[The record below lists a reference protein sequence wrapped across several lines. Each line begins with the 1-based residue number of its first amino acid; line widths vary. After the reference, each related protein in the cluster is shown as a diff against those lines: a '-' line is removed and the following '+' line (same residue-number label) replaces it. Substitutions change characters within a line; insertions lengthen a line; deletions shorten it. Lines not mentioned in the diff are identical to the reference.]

1 MNINRRKFLKTAAI
15 GAAGLTVVP
24 SSVLGK
30 AYGHTAPSDK
40 LNIAGIGVGGV
51 GRRNLANMKTE
62 NIVAL
67 CDIDQKYAAKT
78 YNDYPKAKQFKD
90 WREMFDKMEKS
101 IDAIMVATPDHTHA
115 GVTAH
120 GITLGKHAYVQKP
133 LTHSVYESRL
143 LAKLAKKY
151 KVATQMGNQGNSFD
165 WCRQIAEWVQTGAI
179 GDVYEAHCWTNRPIW
194 PQGLAE
200 PKGGVSIPSTL
211 DWDLFI
217 GPAKKRPYDPAYTP
231 WNWRGFWDF
240 GTGALGDMANHIMDP
255 LYWALDLKYPISVSA
270 SSTLSNLYS
279 PPQAQKVTYKF
290 PARPPKGNVNM
301 PELMVH
307 WYDGGL
313 LPDRPDELKDG
324 EMMGDPDGGIIL
336 HGTKGKIMT
345 GCYGQNPTLLP
356 LSRMAYFKE
365 PEPTI
370 PRVKGGNGNI
380 WSTNAHEQDW
390 VRAAKESPENRV
402 ESTSNFQF
410 SGPENEM
417 VLMGVLATRLSGLN
431 GLHRELLWDGE
442 NMKFTNISD
451 SDMIKIVTVD
461 EYAVIDGNPKF
472 DRRYADFNAQEMA
485 NEWIKHTYHNGFK
498 LPDMPKI

>member
-1 MNINRRKFLKTAAI
+1 
-15 GAAGLTVVP
+15 
-24 SSVLGK
+24 
-30 AYGHTAPSDK
+30 
-40 LNIAGIGVGGV
+40 
-51 GRRNLANMKTE
+51 
-62 NIVAL
+62 
-67 CDIDQKYAAKT
+67 
-78 YNDYPKAKQFKD
+78 
-90 WREMFDKMEKS
+90 
-101 IDAIMVATPDHTHA
+101 
-115 GVTAH
+115 
-120 GITLGKHAYVQKP
+120 
-133 LTHSVYESRL
+133 
-143 LAKLAKKY
+143 
-151 KVATQMGNQGNSFD
+151 
-165 WCRQIAEWVQTGAI
+165 
-179 GDVYEAHCWTNRPIW
+179 
-194 PQGLAE
+194 
-200 PKGGVSIPSTL
+200 
-211 DWDLFI
+211 
-217 GPAKKRPYDPAYTP
+217 
-231 WNWRGFWDF
+231 
-240 GTGALGDMANHIMDP
+240 
-255 LYWALDLKYPISVSA
+255 
-270 SSTLSNLYS
+270 
-279 PPQAQKVTYKF
+279 
-290 PARPPKGNVNM
+290 
-301 PELMVH
+301 
-307 WYDGGL
+307 
-313 LPDRPDELKDG
+313 
-324 EMMGDPDGGIIL
+324 
-336 HGTKGKIMT
+336 MT